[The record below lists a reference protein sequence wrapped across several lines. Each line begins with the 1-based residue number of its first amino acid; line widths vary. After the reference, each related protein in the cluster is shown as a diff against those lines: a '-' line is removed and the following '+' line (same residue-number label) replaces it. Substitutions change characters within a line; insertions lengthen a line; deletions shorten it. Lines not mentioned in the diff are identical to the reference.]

1 MYIFKNYK
9 RSKHIRITVRPD
21 CTVLITKPAFV
32 SREQAKL
39 FVESQS
45 DWIEEQLSNY
55 KENQVLDVGVHSREH
70 YLLHRHAARALIQSK
85 IERWNRIYNY
95 SFKSIRIKNMTT
107 RWGSCSARGNLNF
120 NYKLLF
126 LPEELIDYVV
136 VHELCHLKEFNHSEK
151 FWKLVE
157 QTIPEYKKI
166 KKELHKIK

>member
-21 CTVLITKPAFV
+21 RTVLITKPPFV
-32 SREQAKL
+32 SKERAEL
-39 FVESQS
+39 FALSKGE
-45 DWIEEQLSNY
+45 WIQEQLRAY
-55 KENQVLDVGVHSREH
+55 EKEQVLDVGMYSREH
-70 YLLHRHAARALIQSK
+70 YLLHRDKARMLIESK
-85 IERWNRIYNY
+85 IERWNKIYDY

-107 RWGSCSARGNLNF
+107 RWGSCSTKGNLNF

-126 LPEELIDYVV
+126 LSDEFVDYVV
-136 VHELCHLKEFNHSEK
+136 VHELCHLKEFNHSQN

-157 QTIPEYKKI
+157 ETIPQYKKI